1 MSEQNTS
8 FETVE
13 AVDKVKGF
21 WEKNNKMIIYLGTA
35 IIIAIAGWIGY
46 QKFILEPNELK
57 ANEAIF
63 PAENLFGKMAT
74 SGFNKDSVNIVLN
87 GGEVDGTKIMG
98 LLKIMNNNGGTKASN
113 RAAYMAGA
121 CYLHIGEFDKAIK
134 YLGDFSGNGADQVQA
149 KAYLM
154 MGHAYAE
161 KNKVDDAMNYYKK
174 AGSVNE
180 KDESATPDA
189 LMTYAMYA
197 EANGKE
203 KEAIDTYKKIKEQY
217 PTFVSSGN
225 GDIDKRLARLGEF
238 N

>member
-1 MSEQNTS
+1 MSEQNTT

-13 AVDKVKGF
+13 ALDQVKGF
-21 WEKNNKMIIYLGTA
+21 WEKNNKKIIYAGLA
-35 IIIAIAGWIGY
+35 IILAISGWIGY
-46 QKFILEPNELK
+46 QKFIVEPNEIK

-87 GGEVDGTKIMG
+87 GGEVEGTKILG
-98 LLKIMNNNGGTKASN
+98 LLKVMSANGGTKASN
-113 RAAYMAGA
+113 RASYMAGA

-134 YLGDFSGNGADQVQA
+134 YLADFSGNGADQIQA

-161 KNKVDDAMNYYKK
+161 KNNVEEALNHYKK
-174 AGSVNE
+174 AGSVNA
-180 KDESATPDA
+180 KDESVTPDA

-197 EANGKE
+197 EANGKD
-203 KEAIDTYKKIKEQY
+203 KEAVDTYKKIKDEY